1 MMRYALLLVLFIAGC
16 SSPPPRTIPVSYSTP
31 AMLLTSLKGAADRSM
46 NEYYARLRTA
56 TDCEELPNICRLL
69 AAREI
74 AAEEMSF
81 FFHTMKDRYGSAG
94 ARAAQQMI
102 AGAFGDQY
110 DALQYAS
117 VNAGSG
123 EIAFLRIGE
132 DIYTLRESVVGWRIV
147 QAPTLKHDPVVTAEA
162 IELLAARV
170 ESVRVGIAAGKY
182 TSIDQVLGAM
192 ERVFTPGG

>member
-1 MMRYALLLVLFIAGC
+1 
-16 SSPPPRTIPVSYSTP
+16 
-31 AMLLTSLKGAADRSM
+31 
-46 NEYYARLRTA
+46 
-56 TDCEELPNICRLL
+56 
-69 AAREI
+69 
-74 AAEEMSF
+74 
-81 FFHTMKDRYGSAG
+81 MKDHYGSAG

-147 QAPTLKHDPVVTAEA
+147 QTPTLKHDPVVTAEA

-170 ESVRVGIAAGKY
+170 ESVRVGITAGKY